1 MAGTTAQPGGVRQ
14 GGAPLAPKLAG
25 MSALPTPEQ
34 AAQFAAAGLG
44 QAEFFIVIN
53 PGSGARQAHEKRAE
67 IEAVLKESG
76 RRYRFMP
83 VKPGQIVSACQQA
96 AQLAAQEQG
105 VLVAV
110 GGDGTLNAGA
120 QAALTHG
127 CPFGAVAQGT
137 FNMFAR
143 EHQLPL
149 EAADAVRAL
158 LGARPEPVQ
167 VGLVNQRIFLV
178 NAAVGLYPKLLQD
191 RETVNRQLGRRR
203 SWVNLIT
210 SVVSLFDWRLQL
222 RLDAELDGEVRRI
235 RTPSLFVC
243 NNRLQ
248 LEWVGIAGDVVEPV
262 GRGRLAA
269 LIARPMGVAGKLKLL
284 WRGVRGRLSD
294 GPELESSAVRSLA
307 LSARGARRLKVSTD
321 GEVQW
326 MQLPLRFTVSPQ
338 PLMLMRPPR
347 EP

>member
-1 MAGTTAQPGGVRQ
+1 
-14 GGAPLAPKLAG
+14 
-25 MSALPTPEQ
+25 MSALPTAEQ
-34 AAQFAAAGLG
+34 AAEFAAAADLAH
-44 QAEFFIVIN
+44 AEFFVVIN
-53 PGSGARQAHEKRAE
+53 PGSGARQADEKRAA
-67 IEAVLKESG
+67 IEAALAEAG
-76 RRYRFMP
+76 RKFRFVP
-83 VKPGQIVSACQQA
+83 VEPGQIVAACQQA
-96 AQLAAQEQG
+96 AQQAAQEGG

-143 EHQLPL
+143 EHGLPL
-149 EAADAVRAL
+149 DAAEAARAL
-158 LGARPEPVQ
+158 ATARPEPVQ
-167 VGLVNQRIFLV
+167 VGLVNQHIFLV

-203 SWVNLIT
+203 NWINLIT

-222 RLDAELDGEVRRI
+222 RLEVELDGEVARL

-248 LEWVGIAGDVVEPV
+248 LDRVGIEEQVVTQV

-269 LIARPMGVAGKLKLL
+269 LVARPMGVAGKLKVL
-284 WRGVRGRLSD
+284 WRAAWGRLGE
-294 GPELESSAVRSLA
+294 GPELDSRAMRSLA
-307 LSARGARRLKVSTD
+307 VTTRGARRIKVSTD

-326 MQLPLRFTVSPQ
+326 MQLPLRFAVSPQ
-338 PLMLMRPPR
+338 PLMLMRPAVP
-347 EP
+347 E